1 MEIIMIIN
9 QTIKPQNYHTLKLTQ
24 CMHYGCSSTYDSL
37 KYYQFAMLAMVAL
50 RMVVQYFLLSVQFCN
65 IIPYCDK
72 IIMIIYR
79 VVKSL
84 SHITI
89 QGLQWVCYFHLLAIL
104 LTGYDQQWVVVANED
119 FPWQPEALTGDCVRY
134 PINQ

>member
-1 MEIIMIIN
+1 
-9 QTIKPQNYHTLKLTQ
+9 
-24 CMHYGCSSTYDSL
+24 
-37 KYYQFAMLAMVAL
+37 
-50 RMVVQYFLLSVQFCN
+50 MVVLLHTIDWNITICYVGHGGTKNSGSVFLLSVQFCN

-84 SHITI
+84 SYVTI

-119 FPWQPEALTGDCVRY
+119 FP
-134 PINQ
+134 